1 MAFQS
6 HAQTFVPSQ
15 NNKLD
20 KAEAIRML
28 DGGSSTITGQVF
40 ARDNQGGL
48 IPGVSILNTN
58 EKQYAR
64 AGTEVVLM
72 PYTAYF
78 REYLAES
85 KKQHRRGKSLLL
97 PNEVVECMKFA
108 KTGGRGKY
116 IFDKLTEGKYFIYTS
131 FGYVHQGTQTD
142 VVGQRDHYVNGVYQ
156 GSSDLTN
163 SYGVTTGVRVFVE
176 KIITIDKDGEVKEVN
191 LKRTK

>member
-1 MAFQS
+1 
-6 HAQTFVPSQ
+6 
-15 NNKLD
+15 
-20 KAEAIRML
+20 ML
-28 DGGSSTITGQVF
+28 DAGNSSITGQVF

-78 REYLAES
+78 QEYLKEF
-85 KKQHRRGKSLLL
+85 KKQRNRGKSLLI
-97 PNEVVECMKFA
+97 PREAVECMKFA
-108 KTGGRGKY
+108 KIGEGQKY
-116 IFDKLTEGKYFIYTS
+116 LFNKLMPGKYFIYTS

-142 VVGQRDHYVNGVYQ
+142 VVGRTDHYVNGNYQ
-156 GSSDLTN
+156 SSSDLTN
-163 SYGVTTGVRVFVE
+163 SYGVITGVGVLVE